1 MYKPALIAGITMA
14 ALAVMLGA
22 FAAHGL
28 TKVLPP
34 EKIDVFQK
42 GVTYQFYHAF
52 ALILAGIVY
61 TSFPNKQVAMTV
73 PMFLGGILCFSGTL
87 YLFPLLEVKNVA
99 IPVFGRLITP
109 LGGLLFIAGWV
120 MFLLGILKK

>member
-1 MYKPALIAGITMA
+1 MYKPAVLIG
-14 ALAVMLGA
+14 ALLACTAVILGA

-52 ALILAGIVY
+52 ALLFVGLAYSIL
-61 TSFPNKQVAMTV
+61 PNKSFEVSV
-73 PMFLGGILCFSGTL
+73 PLFLLGVLFFSGTL
-87 YLFPLLEVKNVA
+87 YVYPLMEVKSINV
-99 IPVFGRLITP
+99 PVWARLITP
-109 LGGLLFIAGWV
+109 LGGTLMISGWV
-120 MFLLGILKK
+120 AVILGLLKK